1 MLPAGC
7 ARRFDDSPHSDA
19 RVECRG
25 GAGAAQE
32 CAEQLADFQLFGI
45 VFLAFV
51 YVLGCFA
58 VAAARCGNNNLEM
71 TTAHHER
78 VAATAM
84 EECTI

>member
-1 MLPAGC
+1 
-7 ARRFDDSPHSDA
+7 
-19 RVECRG
+19 
-25 GAGAAQE
+25 
-32 CAEQLADFQLFGI
+32 

-58 VAAARCGNNNLEM
+58 VAAARCGNNLEL